1 MKKVV
6 IGILAHVDAGKTTL
20 TEAMLY
26 TSGAI
31 RKLGRV
37 DHKDSFLDNYEQE
50 RKRGITIFSKIAK
63 IEHNDVEFTIVDTPG
78 HVDFAAEMERT
89 LQVLDYA
96 ILVVNGREGIQGHTH
111 TLAKLLNMYNIPTF
125 VFVNKMDIEGS
136 DEEKLI
142 VELKK
147 YIGDSCV
154 NFSKQVDEEL
164 AFCHEILLEQYL
176 ETGKIKEEDIV
187 KCIKT
192 RDVIPCY
199 FGSALKLINVDS
211 FLDGLT
217 LYTRPSSY
225 GEEFA
230 ARVYKISRDKDNTR
244 LTYMKITGGSL
255 RVKGNINTGEGKEKI
270 NQIRRY
276 SGVKY
281 QLCDQVFAGEIV
293 AVTGLENT
301 YPGQCLGAESN
312 DITPTLEPVLTYK
325 VLFDK
330 DVNLFDCYSKLML
343 IDEEEPELNVIWD
356 EDLKEIKIQLMGQV
370 QLEVVSQLAKERF
383 DMDISFDQGE
393 ILYKETIRGSAVGIG
408 HFEPLRHY
416 AECHLLVSKGDRGSG
431 VVIDSEC
438 SEDELDRNWQRLIF
452 THLLEKVHTGPLT
465 NSPITDIKINLI
477 GGRAHLKHT
486 EGGDF
491 RQATYRA
498 LRNGLLK
505 SENVLLEPWYD
516 FVLKVPQNCTG
527 RAMSDITLMS
537 GTFDSPEILNDEAV
551 IRGRAPVSEMLN
563 YGSTVASYTGGLG
576 ILTFSNG
583 GYDVC
588 HNSEEVIAKIGY
600 DSMSDTLNSGDS
612 IFCKNGAGFN
622 VPWNK
627 VEQYAHVEIKGKEK
641 ESVIDISSRG
651 KINVTSSDAE
661 LDSIFEKTYG
671 KPKDRTYIH
680 QQVIK
685 PRSEKVEILKQEIKD
700 EYLLV
705 DGYNII
711 YSWEELKA
719 LSKVSFDGAREA
731 LIEILNNYQG
741 FTDTKVI
748 VVFDAYKVKGNKGNC
763 EKIGNIDVVY
773 TKEAET
779 ADSYIERFTYEKA
792 KDYYVRVATSDNL
805 EQLIIL
811 GHGAFKVSAENFR
824 IEVKQTQDKIGEII
838 EKYNKKSALNSKVTI
853 GDKIGNIDKK

>member
-96 ILVVNGREGIQGHTH
+96 ILVVNGREGIQGHTY

-255 RVKGNINTGEGKEKI
+255 RVKENINTGEGTEKI

-416 AECHLLVSKGDRGSG
+416 AECHLLVSEGERGSG

-438 SEDELDRNWQRLIF
+438 SEDKLDRNWQRLIF

-505 SENVLLEPWYD
+505 SENILLEPWYD

-551 IRGRAPVSEMLN
+551 IRGRAPVSEMIN

-600 DSMSDTLNSGDS
+600 DAMSDTLNSGDS
-612 IFCKNGAGFN
+612 IFCKNGVGFN

-641 ESVIDISSRG
+641 ENVIDISSRE
-651 KINVTSSDAE
+651 KNNMISSDAE

-685 PRSEKVEILKQEIKD
+685 PRSEKVEIVKQEIKD

-741 FTDTKVI
+741 FTGTKVI